1 MISNDKYRPYIF
13 GFLIFCVFSSKNIII
28 YNEET
33 LVALSF
39 FAFIFFVFRYFGD
52 TLKQSLDERSES
64 IKGLL
69 QNFLLLKADSLK
81 QLYKE
86 HQKVTALTLTLNK
99 VKSFTVIELKQASH
113 LGKGSLFTVF
123 SDQIKQKLNT
133 LKSSKVSLY
142 QELQQLI
149 AQNILKAVLV
159 KIKSLKKSAQ
169 RPFGTSNNL
178 LNSKNIRQT
187 LPRLV
192 AAGAGK

>member
-1 MISNDKYRPYIF
+1 MISNDKIRPYIF

-52 TLKQSLDERSES
+52 TIKISFDERSES
-64 IKGLL
+64 IKAEL
-69 QNFLLLKADSLK
+69 QNFLSLKADSLK

-86 HQKVTALTLTLNK
+86 HQKVYTLTATLDTVKYFTVKELKKQRSLGLNK
-99 VKSFTVIELKQASH
+99 
-113 LGKGSLFTVF
+113 VF

-133 LKSSKVSLY
+133 LSESKMSLY

-149 AQNILKAVLV
+149 AQNILSAVLV
-159 KIKSLKKSAQ
+159 KTSSLKKL
-169 RPFGTSNNL
+169 GKKTLL
-178 LNSKNIRQT
+178 LNSKQVRKT
-187 LPRLV
+187 LPEQKLINNL
-192 AAGAGK
+192 

>member
-13 GFLIFCVFSSKNIII
+13 GFLVFCVFSSKNIII

-52 TLKQSLDERSES
+52 TIRQSLDERSES
-64 IKGLL
+64 IKVEL
-69 QNFLLLKADSLK
+69 QNFLHLKADSLK

-86 HQKVTALTLTLNK
+86 HQKVTALTHTLNT
-99 VKSFTVIELKQASH
+99 VKIFTVSELKQGTA
-113 LGKGSLFTVF
+113 LGKATLFKVF

-133 LKSSKVSLY
+133 LSGSKSGLY

-149 AQNILKAVLV
+149 AQNILYAVLV
-159 KIKSLKKSAQ
+159 KISRYKKA
-169 RPFGTSNNL
+169 GKKEYL
-178 LNSKNIRQT
+178 LNSKNIKQS

-192 AAGAGK
+192 AAR